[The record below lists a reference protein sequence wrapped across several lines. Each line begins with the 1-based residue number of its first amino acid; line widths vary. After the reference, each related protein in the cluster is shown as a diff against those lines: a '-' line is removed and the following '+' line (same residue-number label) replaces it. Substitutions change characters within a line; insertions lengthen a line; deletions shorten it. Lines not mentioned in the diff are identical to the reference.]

1 LAAFVGG
8 AIVPI
13 LPFLFN
19 IGNGTVVSALLSAL
33 ALLVVGGFLALMS
46 GNRPYWGALRMLF
59 VGSAAAAV
67 TYGLGTLIGVSVSEL
82 G

>member
-1 LAAFVGG
+1 
-8 AIVPI
+8 
-13 LPFLFN
+13 
-19 IGNGTVVSALLSAL
+19 
-33 ALLVVGGFLALMS
+33 MS